1 MKKLKKS
8 WWVPTLI
15 ATTIGT
21 AVYLVMPS
29 DPAGPGPAEAQN
41 DVRAVAQSLQLAP
54 DSPRALAAPA
64 AELSPADA
72 ERLVVQKR
80 QLRERVASATASK
93 LSFCAAWMPA
103 WRASTTCRAASG
115 ANSASLNANTMDG
128 PTPTIMLLLLVPKT
142 LPVTSWSW
150 PSWRK

>member
-54 DSPRALAAPA
+54 ERPHRCTRIPTVTRTTGRRIGGDRAVVLK
-64 AELSPADA
+64 AEA
-72 ERLVVQKR
+72 RR
-80 QLRERVASATASK
+80 
-93 LSFCAAWMPA
+93 
-103 WRASTTCRAASG
+103 
-115 ANSASLNANTMDG
+115 
-128 PTPTIMLLLLVPKT
+128 
-142 LPVTSWSW
+142 
-150 PSWRK
+150 